1 MKYLLSVIGLASALT
16 VSSHALAE
24 DPHAVHDDHAGHGV
38 NSENLFGVLA
48 GSDLLPA
55 GAFELTSDT
64 AARLGKR
71 GGSYSAVGEN
81 LGVSYGVN
89 KILSVSLSGL
99 ASSYSVKNV
108 EGLEDTS
115 RTAFPA
121 GLSGELRLRLLDR
134 AHAPVGVTLSVAPGW
149 QTIDQR
155 SGQRATVLSV
165 EDVLSIDT
173 AIVPSKL
180 FAAINLTH
188 GYEHGKETGAAAW
201 ANGTTLGLGGAVTY
215 AVLPNVFVGGQVRY
229 SRAYEGSAA
238 DRFLG
243 DAVFAGPSAYVQIS
257 HNTWASLSWSM
268 QLTGREVGVSNGLN
282 LSDFERHQV
291 RAKIGFEF

>member
-1 MKYLLSVIGLASALT
+1 MKYLLPALGLATALT

-55 GAFELTSDT
+55 GALEITSDT
-64 AARLGKR
+64 SARLGKR
-71 GGSYSAVGEN
+71 GGNYTALGEN

-89 KILSVSLSGL
+89 SIFSVSLSAL
-99 ASSYSVKNV
+99 ASSHSVKNV
-108 EGLEDTS
+108 DGLEDTS
-115 RTAFPA
+115 RTAFP
-121 GLSGELRLRLLDR
+121 GGVSGELRLRLLDR

-149 QTIDQR
+149 QNVDQR
-155 SGQRATVLSV
+155 SGKQASVLSV

-173 AIVPSKL
+173 AVVPNKL

-188 GYEHGKETGAAAW
+188 GYEHGKETGASAW
-201 ANGTTLGLGGAVTY
+201 ANGTTLGLGGALTY

-229 SRAYEGSAA
+229 ARAYEGSAA
-238 DRFLG
+238 DHFLG

-257 HNTWASLSWSM
+257 HNAWASLSWSM
-268 QLTGREVGVSNGLN
+268 QVTGREVGVSNGLN